1 MGGVPVLIVSSAKRQ
16 TKKLIFATN
25 CLDFISVHLFGK
37 LATYYLNKMIS
48 FIDLLSCKLHNV

>member
-25 CLDFISVHLFGK
+25 CLDFISGHLFWEFGYI
-37 LATYYLNKMIS
+37 LPQQNDIIY
-48 FIDLLSCKLHNV
+48 